1 MIIEMFE
8 FVLISKTKGKKIMDK
23 KLVIYIK
30 TTRNILKDQIYPINI
45 TEKW

>member
-23 KLVIYIK
+23 KLVIYVK
-30 TTRNILKDQIYPINI
+30 TTRNILNEQIYSINV
-45 TEKW
+45 TDKW